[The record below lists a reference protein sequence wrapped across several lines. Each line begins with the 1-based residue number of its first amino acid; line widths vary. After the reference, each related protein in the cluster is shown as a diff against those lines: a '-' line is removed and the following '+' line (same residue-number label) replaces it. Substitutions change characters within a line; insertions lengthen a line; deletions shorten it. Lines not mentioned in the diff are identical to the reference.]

1 MVSGEVF
8 IKEMGNELIAS
19 KDIVF
24 DESSVEARL
33 QDKNITKEKDEC
45 NFDERENSTSARIP
59 KSFQGPPDSFMP
71 FGYLLRSK
79 KEFKALFKNNKTK
92 VKSDRLGRLKYL
104 MRNRLRSFLGGCL
117 GDGCVYACI
126 VPWSYWFEPNEPKC

>member
-59 KSFQGPPDSFMP
+59 KSFQGPPDSF
-71 FGYLLRSK
+71 
-79 KEFKALFKNNKTK
+79 KNNKTK

-104 MRNRLRSFLGGCL
+104 MRNRLRSFLGGCVE
-117 GDGCVYACI
+117 GGCVYTCT
-126 VPWSYWFEPNEPKC
+126 VL